1 MKRIALTLGALAVS
15 AGAVSAGGI
24 DRSGQK
30 MDALFEKGRYFEFS
44 AAMADPS
51 LKGTDVALFGGQS
64 TGSVADKFYTGTFA
78 YKMDINPKLS
88 FALLYDQPYGADI
101 FYAPSSVALGN
112 TEAVA
117 ETHALT
123 GLLRYKFNGGF
134 SVHGGVRA
142 QRARGIVKL
151 NGAAYG
157 PISGYNVTLDG
168 DNAFGYVA
176 GVAYEKP
183 EIALRV
189 ALTYNSE
196 ITHKF
201 DTTETGLPVP
211 LANGESITETKTP
224 QSVNLDF
231 QSGVAKDTLVFGSIR
246 WVDWSS
252 FLIDPQGLVAVTG
265 GGLVALEDST
275 TFSLGVGR
283 RFTENWS
290 GALSFAFEDPKKRL
304 VSPLAPSTGRKSVS
318 LAAIYTK
325 DHVKITT
332 GASYIKLG
340 HASAETGT
348 PDTARAE
355 FTGSDAVVV
364 GFKVGYSF

>member
-1 MKRIALTLGALAVS
+1 MKRITLTLGALAVS
-15 AGAVSAGGI
+15 AGAASAGGI

-44 AAMADPS
+44 AAMANPS
-51 LKGTDVALFGGQS
+51 LKGTDVALFGSQS

-101 FYAPSSVALGN
+101 LYAPSSVALGN

-123 GLLRYKFNGGF
+123 GLLRYKITDGF

-157 PISGYNVTLDG
+157 AVSGYNVTLDG
-168 DNAFGYVA
+168 DNAFGYVL

-201 DTTETGLPVP
+201 DTTETAP
-211 LANGESITETKTP
+211 LGPLNGTSVTKTNTP

-252 FLIDPQGLVAVTG
+252 FLIDPQQLVAVTG

-348 PDTARAE
+348 PDTARAN